1 MNKFLVFVIFA
12 LFFTQSCGIYKPSDA
27 RKVSPD
33 PDERVKKNIEEE
45 IAQLEAELKA
55 MKDEE
60 QAKKNQEQA
69 DESLAWANR
78 VSKAR
83 ELQRKKLEGRAKA
96 KKMSHLNPAR
106 LMKLRRLGKL

>member
-1 MNKFLVFVIFA
+1 MTEIKNNKEI
-12 LFFTQSCGIYKPSDA
+12 
-27 RKVSPD
+27 
-33 PDERVKKNIEEE
+33 VKTLEEE
-45 IAQLEAELKA
+45 IAELEAELKA
-55 MKDEE
+55 LKDEE
-60 QAKKNQEQA
+60 LAKKNQEEA
-69 DESLAWANR
+69 DESLAWATR

>member
-1 MNKFLVFVIFA
+1 MSEENKEKIAQTL
-12 LFFTQSCGIYKPSDA
+12 
-27 RKVSPD
+27 
-33 PDERVKKNIEEE
+33 EEE

-55 MKDEE
+55 LKDEE
-60 QAKKNQEQA
+60 QLEKNQKEQEKA
-69 DESLAWANR
+69 RAWAER

-83 ELQRKKLEGRAKA
+83 TLQRKKLEGRAKA

>member
-1 MNKFLVFVIFA
+1 MTETKNNKEI
-12 LFFTQSCGIYKPSDA
+12 
-27 RKVSPD
+27 
-33 PDERVKKNIEEE
+33 VKTLEEE
-45 IAQLEAELKA
+45 IAEKEAELKA
-55 MKDEE
+55 LKDEE
-60 QAKKNQEQA
+60 LAKKNKEQT

>member
-1 MNKFLVFVIFA
+1 MTETKNNKEI
-12 LFFTQSCGIYKPSDA
+12 
-27 RKVSPD
+27 
-33 PDERVKKNIEEE
+33 VKTLEEE
-45 IAQLEAELKA
+45 IAEKEAELKA
-55 MKDEE
+55 LKDEE
-60 QAKKNQEQA
+60 LAKQKQTEQEKVK
-69 DESLAWANR
+69 AWANR